1 MADSSEE
8 EEAVATLIVIKS
20 IRKKRRRKSPFSWV
34 RQIYRERELKGV
46 YNQLL
51 QEMKLHDREFYF
63 RFLRISP
70 DRFEHLLSL
79 VGPSIQKRDTN
90 FRNSIPAAER
100 LALTLRYL
108 ASGDSQQSL
117 LFNFRISASAISRI
131 LSETAAAIWEN
142 LSEYVR
148 PPMSKEEWLRIEN
161 EFDTWNFTHCIGAID
176 GKHIAMENPP
186 NSGSLYYNYKGFYSI
201 ILLAVCDAKYNFI
214 LVDVGQYGSNNDCG
228 VLSKSQI
235 GMQLE
240 NQSLQIPPPTSLAGC
255 KFDPLPYFLVGDE
268 AFPLKKNMMR
278 PYPGKLKEPERVYKK
293 ASVRNVENFTLGAI
307 ALHNYLRQT
316 EAAMYCPN
324 GFVDSTDTN
333 GEITP
338 GEWRRQVGQNEGCLY
353 DLCNVRGSRPERSAT
368 EMREAIKDFVNSEEG
383 AVEWQYRHVRRT

>member
-1 MADSSEE
+1 MESISIISFFE
-8 EEAVATLIVIKS
+8 TLFNIL
-20 IRKKRRRKSPFSWV
+20 F
-34 RQIYRERELKGV
+34 
-46 YNQLL
+46 
-51 QEMKLHDREFYF
+51 H
-63 RFLRISP
+63 RFLRMSP

-117 LFNFRISASAISRI
+117 SFNFRISASAISRI

-161 EFDTWNFTHCIGAID
+161 EFEDTWNFTHCIGAID

-278 PYPGKLKEPERVYKK
+278 PYPGKLNEPERVYNYRLSRARRVIENAFGLLRARWRIFSRPIK
-293 ASVRNVENFTLGAI
+293 ASVKNVENFTLGAI

>member
-1 MADSSEE
+1 
-8 EEAVATLIVIKS
+8 
-20 IRKKRRRKSPFSWV
+20 
-34 RQIYRERELKGV
+34 
-46 YNQLL
+46 
-51 QEMKLHDREFYF
+51 
-63 RFLRISP
+63 
-70 DRFEHLLSL
+70 
-79 VGPSIQKRDTN
+79 
-90 FRNSIPAAER
+90 
-100 LALTLRYL
+100 
-108 ASGDSQQSL
+108 
-117 LFNFRISASAISRI
+117 
-131 LSETAAAIWEN
+131 
-142 LSEYVR
+142 
-148 PPMSKEEWLRIEN
+148 MSKEEWLRIEN
-161 EFDTWNFTHCIGAID
+161 KFEDTWNFTHCIGAID

-214 LVDVGQYGSNNDCG
+214 LVDVGQYESNNDCG

-268 AFPLKKNMMR
+268 AFPLKKNMMHS
-278 PYPGKLKEPERVYKK
+278 YPGKLNEPERVYNYRLSRAWRVIENAFGLLRARWRIFSRPIK
-293 ASVRNVENFTLGAI
+293 AWVKNVENFTLGAI

-338 GEWRRQVGQNEGCLY
+338 GEWRRQKEVLQKCGKH
-353 DLCNVRGSRPERSAT
+353 S
-368 EMREAIKDFVNSEEG
+368 
-383 AVEWQYRHVRRT
+383 